1 MNLGQWLNSLSTT
14 DHIVLLLLYGS
25 CIYLSKITLQSFIE
39 LYDNK
44 KKYSEFRIKLRI
56 TPIALLSLG
65 LFYSILVYQILDAM
79 FGFMP

>member
-1 MNLGQWLNSLSTT
+1 MSLGQWLKSLSTT
-14 DHIVLLLLYGS
+14 DHIVLLFLYGS

-39 LYDNK
+39 FYNNK

-56 TPIALLSLG
+56 TPIVLLSLG
-65 LFYSILVYQILDAM
+65 LFYSILVYQIVDAM